1 MNDKNKKI
9 QNQLDDRD
17 MKIENHE
24 TRITHLENKKKR
36 IKCGGNGT
44 RVTIADVLVEMR
56 NGFNQV
62 NYRLDNIE
70 TDVKDLKVRVTKLED
85 NFDDRVMKIVE
96 ANNVKLKAELKADM
110 VQLLD
115 ERDVK
120 LKNDMVKMLDE
131 RDKKWEA
138 KFDEMNNSFED
149 KVVKILDKHLDE
161 RDKKWEAKFDEMNNG
176 FEDKVVKV
184 IKKFNDSQDK

>member
-1 MNDKNKKI
+1 
-9 QNQLDDRD
+9 
-17 MKIENHE
+17 
-24 TRITHLENKKKR
+24 
-36 IKCGGNGT
+36 
-44 RVTIADVLVEMR
+44 MR

-85 NFDDRVMKIVE
+85 D
-96 ANNVKLKAELKADM
+96 NVKLKTELKADM
-110 VQLLD
+110 VQL
-115 ERDVK
+115 
-120 LKNDMVKMLDE
+120 LDE

-138 KFDEMNNSFED
+138 KFDEMNNGFEER
-149 KVVKILDKHLDE
+149 VVKILDKHLDE